1 MELYGRVRVKRRVHE
16 GHGPAGTSSPRA
28 SDHAGGRLG
37 VEVESARL
45 DDELREV
52 ATFFSLGFCVND
64 CGRRLSGEV
73 MLLKCCR
80 VSG

>member
-1 MELYGRVRVKRRVHE
+1 MDIGDGAVWSCSCSARVHE

-45 DDELREV
+45 DDALREV
-52 ATFFSLGFCVND
+52 ATPFLLIGAFCVNV
-64 CGRRLSGEV
+64 CGRRLSGKVE
-73 MLLKCCR
+73 L
-80 VSG
+80 S